1 MILLFILKVFP
12 CNSKVIKPFDL
23 FNLLEQLEN
32 LLMIYLN
39 PCILTL
45 WQSKK
50 GKEKLVRL
58 ENQGERWA
66 TENLK
71 KKSLVVEGPRWD

>member
-1 MILLFILKVFP
+1 MILLFILRVFP
-12 CNSKVIKPFDL
+12 CNSTVIKPFDL

-50 GKEKLVRL
+50 GKEKLGV
-58 ENQGERWA
+58 
-66 TENLK
+66 
-71 KKSLVVEGPRWD
+71 